1 MKRII
6 KTLSFSAIIFS
17 AGFVFTNNMIGK
29 VDNESLVKKY
39 AINEKRKIASIAY
52 AESRDDTYG
61 LKVQNAIRPLK
72 TPTYDG
78 SNQAVH
84 PKVLYFKNGWNG
96 YKYWM
101 GITPYPYGNDD
112 YENPQILVSNDG
124 INFKSP
130 KGPNKPLFVP
140 SDVKRGG
147 HYSDIHLCAVNDT
160 LEVYFRYNPA
170 KTEKNEVDNYKN
182 YIYVT
187 KSKDGIHWTDKQL
200 VLDYKTFKIPC
211 AYLSP
216 IINFD
221 KGKYTIWFTNYDG
234 NLYYT
239 ETYNW
244 SSFKDLKKCNFP
256 GVPQKLKIWHQ
267 DLIKTD
273 LGYEFVCCAYGEI
286 FLNQN
291 IYYSLSKDGINFK
304 PFKKLMEP
312 THKIGTFDEK
322 TLYRPSLVKRDGQY
336 LLYYSAMDSKL
347 KWHIG
352 MSKDS
357 KGIKIKDLEYEKYI
371 NPQIKIE
378 NNIEKNKNH
387 IKNNKNDI
395 KDINNKGIK
404 HNRDIK
410 KNNNIN
416 NNINKNINNNI
427 NNNSQEQI
435 NNKNIKQVPKK
446 NNNINNNKTN
456 KPLDNKN
463 INNNVINNNPNKN
476 NNDNKNEGNKDNIN
490 KESNNKGNVPN
501 NVDENVVCDK

>member
-1 MKRII
+1 MKKII
-6 KTLSFSAIIFS
+6 KIVSFSAAIFA

-39 AINEKRKIASIAY
+39 SINEKKKIASIAY
-52 AESRDDTYG
+52 AESKDDTYG
-61 LKVQNAIRPLK
+61 LKVTNAIRPLK

-140 SDVKRGG
+140 NDVKRGG

-200 VLDYKTFKIPC
+200 VLDYKTFKTPC

-216 IINFD
+216 IINYD
-221 KGKYTIWFTNYDG
+221 NGKYSVWFTNYDG

-239 ETYNW
+239 ETYDW
-244 SSFKDLKKCNFP
+244 KSFKELKKCNFP

-286 FLNQN
+286 FLNQS
-291 IYYSLSKDGINFK
+291 IYYSLSTDGINFK
-304 PFKKLMEP
+304 PLKKIMEP

-322 TLYRPSLVKRDGQY
+322 TLYRPSLVKRDGEY

-347 KWHIG
+347 KWHVG
-352 MSKDS
+352 LSKDS
-357 KGIKIKDLEYEKYI
+357 KGIKIRDLEYERYI
-371 NPQIKIE
+371 DPEIKIE

-395 KDINNKGIK
+395 NNKGIR
-404 HNRDIK
+404 HDRDIK
-410 KNNNIN
+410 NNNRNNNI
-416 NNINKNINNNI
+416 INNK
-427 NNNSQEQI
+427 SVEQI
-435 NNKNIKQVPKK
+435 NNKNTKQVPKK
-446 NNNINNNKTN
+446 SNNKIT
-456 KPLDNKN
+456 KPVDNKN
-463 INNNVINNNPNKN
+463 INNNNAINNNPNKN
-476 NNDNKNEGNKDNIN
+476 NNNNKNEGNKDNVN
-490 KESNNKGNVPN
+490 REPNNKGNVPN
-501 NVDENVVCDK
+501 NVGENVVHDK